1 MPLPEDTAPGR
12 ALELVEELGRV
23 VVTSPHAQYSV
34 TTDRRHVVRHAI
46 VGGFVG
52 WWVGGALA
60 LLVPWPSGR
69 WVVVLAVLVVGAALW
84 AGRFPPGARWWVQV
98 DRYTPEEDVG
108 ARWPGTACAGGR
120 SWARSSTRSSGASA
134 RATSTRNPNGTDSTS
149 SASAGGD
156 DALSPLVRGIRRP

>member
-1 MPLPEDTAPGR
+1 MRVPLPEDTAPGR

-108 ARWPGTACAGGR
+108 GTVAWHGVRRREELG
-120 SWARSSTRSSGASA
+120 
-134 RATSTRNPNGTDSTS
+134 
-149 SASAGGD
+149 
-156 DALSPLVRGIRRP
+156 PLVDEVVGRIRSGDLDAEPERDGLDLIRLRWRG